1 MQDQVLML
9 VSTFQ
14 VYSIFSKDNLNKY
27 IYIYMCVCVCVC
39 VCILLLRFSLEKN
52 RTYYK
57 IYTYIYIYIYMRRV
71 QITPGV
77 TLIKLHLFYTIDS

>member
-27 IYIYMCVCVCVC
+27 IYIYVCVCVCVC
-39 VCILLLRFSLEKN
+39 VYFVVEVFLGK
-52 RTYYK
+52 K
-57 IYTYIYIYIYMRRV
+57 
-71 QITPGV
+71 
-77 TLIKLHLFYTIDS
+77 